1 MVRINT
7 LIKPICWYVGKDDDE
22 DEHTDQGGEAGSVDQ
37 VYKDQH
43 PLHGPQLSQ
52 VRSLWYVMSYYVMIQ
67 SYN

>member
-1 MVRINT
+1 MLRINT

-52 VRSLWYVMSYYVMIQ
+52 VRSLWYVLSYYVMIQ
-67 SYN
+67 S